1 MSPKPGVALHD
12 VRFAE
17 GPYIVKR
24 GTDYY
29 LRYRIAL
36 DRGGNTPMR
45 LVVDASKGNNKGYY
59 FFIAPATL
67 PERGHVVERSLI
79 ADGLGEYARRGAVYW
94 LNPDGSEVLLEI
106 KEEPE
111 RIQK

>member
-1 MSPKPGVALHD
+1 MSQKPGVALDD

-17 GPYIVKR
+17 GPHIVKR

-36 DRGGNTPMR
+36 GSSGNTPMR
-45 LVVDASKGNNKGYY
+45 LVVDASKGNNRGYY

-67 PERGHVVERSLI
+67 PERSNVVERSLA
-79 ADGLGEYARRGAVYW
+79 ADGLSEYARRGAVYW

-111 RIQK
+111 QIQK